1 MIPFRQKS
9 PYLLIAVGLLGGCA
23 TLPEGPGVLALPG
36 TGKSFDQFRND
47 DAACRA
53 YAYEQVGGK
62 TASRR
67 AGESGARSAAVGAVA
82 GGLLG
87 AGIDGRH
94 GAAVGAGTGLV
105 VGGLAGSHAGETSAA
120 RMQERYDIRYV
131 QCMYA
136 NGHRVPVAGVFTAQ
150 SDRPPPP
157 PPPPRRSNAPP
168 NAAPPAPGNPSPST
182 APPP

>member
-1 MIPFRQKS
+1 MNPLRQQS

-36 TGKSFDQFRND
+36 TGKNFDEFRAD
-47 DAACRA
+47 DATCRT
-53 YAYEQVGGK
+53 YAYEQIGGK
-62 TASRR
+62 TASR
-67 AGESGARSAAVGAVA
+67 AASESSARSAAAGAVA

-94 GAAVGAGTGLV
+94 GAVAGAGTGLV

-120 RMQERYDIRYV
+120 RIQERYDIRYI

-136 NGHRVPVAGVFTAQ
+136 NGHQVPVRGVFTAQ
-150 SDRPPPP
+150 SNRPPP
-157 PPPPRRSNAPP
+157 PPPPRRGNAPP
-168 NAAPPAPGNPSPST
+168 KAATPAPGNPSPTT